1 MQWIQ
6 AFRMALKS
14 ISGNKVRASL
24 TMLGVIIGVSAVI
37 TMVSLVQGSTNQIT
51 ERLQSMG
58 TNMINVMIIGRGS
71 TRSVTE
77 KDLFEFANKNSDV
90 IEGVAPVLSDR
101 VTVKAGNENL
111 STSLEGTNGVYE
123 TVRNTKV
130 QQGRFINDVDVE
142 GRKKV
147 AIIGTYVASE
157 LFPDTDPVGQE
168 IKINGNLFTV
178 IGVLEKKSSNNSAGS
193 EDDKVIVP
201 YTTAKRLVR
210 NARINNFYVQAK
222 TPDTVDSAMNAIE
235 EFLLKKFNSTDA
247 YRVFNQEDMLE
258 NINETTKTMTMM
270 LGGIAG
276 ISLIVGGIGIMNIML
291 VSVTERTREIGIRKA
306 IGAKRRSILSQ
317 FLIEA
322 VVVSCM
328 GGVIGILLGFVLSN
342 VIGKT
347 MGISADVSAGVV
359 LISFSFSVFVGGFFG
374 WYPANKAS
382 KLDPIIAL
390 RTE

>member
-1 MQWIQ
+1 
-6 AFRMALKS
+6 
-14 ISGNKVRASL
+14 
-24 TMLGVIIGVSAVI
+24 
-37 TMVSLVQGSTNQIT
+37 
-51 ERLQSMG
+51 MG

>member
-193 EDDKVIVP
+193 
-201 YTTAKRLVR
+201 
-210 NARINNFYVQAK
+210 
-222 TPDTVDSAMNAIE
+222 
-235 EFLLKKFNSTDA
+235 
-247 YRVFNQEDMLE
+247 
-258 NINETTKTMTMM
+258 
-270 LGGIAG
+270 
-276 ISLIVGGIGIMNIML
+276 
-291 VSVTERTREIGIRKA
+291 
-306 IGAKRRSILSQ
+306 
-317 FLIEA
+317 
-322 VVVSCM
+322 
-328 GGVIGILLGFVLSN
+328 
-342 VIGKT
+342 
-347 MGISADVSAGVV
+347 
-359 LISFSFSVFVGGFFG
+359 
-374 WYPANKAS
+374 
-382 KLDPIIAL
+382 
-390 RTE
+390 